1 MTNKNY
7 GFSDIFAN
15 PINLFIIFILIR
27 FYFVV
32 DPFLLPQDAYYFL
45 YTDQPSLSYFD
56 HPPMISWILYIFRL
70 IFGRNLF
77 AIKIADFCVS
87 IATIFVFYQLAKTYK
102 KDINKSLL
110 IALSS
115 ILLTVITLITTPD
128 IPLVLFWCLS
138 VLLLYKAIFEQKMQ
152 YWIYGGIA
160 MGLAFDSKYTAI
172 FLQAGLILFLLFSK
186 KYRYLLAKP
195 YPWVA
200 LIIAHICILPVY
212 IWNANNQWVSFLYQS
227 ADRASTLSKF
237 NPILF
242 LGFFLSQSI
251 MLLPPLYF
259 VSVWQMIKS
268 AKNVFKIDDEQ
279 LFLFAFIFPM
289 FFAFTIISFFYWIK
303 INWLLP
309 VYLLII
315 VLYLDKFNYKLVK
328 YNVDLSLALH
338 ILIFVELVFYPIQI
352 KSDDTFFGWQN
363 LAIQVEKIKESNPD
377 DFIFS
382 NDNYKTTA
390 VLRLLMNDKIY
401 AGNIIGQKGFNFTY
415 VDKNIDSLM
424 GKNAVFLDSDP
435 HFKNVNPKGE
445 VPAILKQYF
454 GNVTEHT
461 PIIINDDWG
470 RTARKFYIYKCYDY
484 KGNKLV
490 KAN

>member
-1 MTNKNY
+1 MNQSKY
-7 GFSDIFAN
+7 GFSDILAN
-15 PINLFIIFILIR
+15 PINIFIIFVLIR

-45 YTDQPSLSYFD
+45 YTDSLSLSYFD
-56 HPPMISWILYIFRL
+56 HPPMISWILFLFRL

-87 IATIFVFYQLAKTYK
+87 IATIFVFYQLARTYK

-110 IALSS
+110 IAISS

-138 VLLLYKAIFEQKMQ
+138 VLFLYKAIFEEKVQ

-195 YPWVA
+195 YPWIA
-200 LIIAHICILPVY
+200 LIIAHIFILPVY
-212 IWNANNQWVSFLYQS
+212 IWNANHHWVSFLYQS
-227 ADRASTLSKF
+227 ADRANALSNF

-268 AKNVFKIDDEQ
+268 VRNIFKIPDEQ
-279 LFLFAFIFPM
+279 MFLFAFIFPM
-289 FFAFTIISFFYWIK
+289 FFVFTIISFFYWIK

-309 VYLLII
+309 VYLLMII
-315 VLYLDKFNYKLVK
+315 LFLDKFSYKLVK

-338 ILIFVELVFYPIQI
+338 IIIFFELIFYPIQI

-363 LAIQVEKIKESNPD
+363 LAQEVQKIKAENPQ

-390 VLRLLMNDKIY
+390 VLRFLMNNKIY
-401 AGNIIGQKGFNFTY
+401 AGNIIGQKGYNFAY
-415 VDKNIDSLM
+415 VDTNLNSLK
-424 GKNAVFLDSDP
+424 GKDAIFLDSDP
-435 HFKNVNPKGE
+435 NFKNLNPKGE
-445 VPAILKQYF
+445 IPTILNNYF
-454 GNVTEHT
+454 GRIVEMQ

-470 RTARKFYIYKCYDY
+470 RPARKFYVYKCYDY
-484 KGNKLV
+484 LGN
-490 KAN
+490 

>member
-1 MTNKNY
+1 MRRKRNY
-7 GFSDIFAN
+7 GFSDVFAN
-15 PINLFIIFILIR
+15 PINIFAIFILIR
-27 FYFVV
+27 FYFVIS
-32 DPFLLPQDAYYFL
+32 PFLLPQDAYYFL
-45 YTDQPSLSYFD
+45 YTDSLSLSYFD

-77 AIKIADFCVS
+77 AIKIADFSVS
-87 IATIFVFYQLAKTYK
+87 IATLFAFYQLAKTFK

-110 IALSS
+110 VAISS
-115 ILLTVITLITTPD
+115 VLLTVITLITTPD

-138 VLLLYKAIFEQKMQ
+138 VLFLYKAIFEQKQ
-152 YWIYGGIA
+152 LYWVFGGIA

-186 KYRYLLAKP
+186 KYRHLLATP
-195 YPWVA
+195 YPYLS
-200 LIIAHICILPVY
+200 LIIAHIIILPVY

-227 ADRASTLSKF
+227 ADRGSSLKSF

-251 MLLPPLYF
+251 MLLPPVYF
-259 VSVWQMIKS
+259 ASVWQIVKS
-268 AKNVFKIDDEQ
+268 VKNFFKLQDSDM
-279 LFLFAFIFPM
+279 FLFAFIFPM

-315 VLYLDKFNYKLVK
+315 ILYLDKYSYKLIK
-328 YNVDLSLALH
+328 YNIDLSIALH

-363 LAIQVEKIKESNPD
+363 LSIEVQKIQDANPNA
-377 DFIFS
+377 FIFS

-390 VLRLLMNDKIY
+390 VLRFLMNKKIY
-401 AGNIIGQKGFNFTY
+401 AGNIIGQKAFNFKY
-415 VDKNIDSLM
+415 VDKNLDSL
-424 GKNAVFLDSDP
+424 KSKDAIFLDSDP
-435 HFKNVNPKGE
+435 HFKNLLPKNE
-445 VPAILKQYF
+445 EPALLKPYF
-454 GNVTEHT
+454 EKITELQ
-461 PIIINDDWG
+461 PIIIMDDWG
-470 RTARKFYIYKCYDY
+470 RPARKFYVYKCYNY
-484 KGNKLV
+484 FGE
-490 KAN
+490 

>member
-1 MTNKNY
+1 MRRTNY
-7 GFSDIFAN
+7 GLSDIFAN
-15 PINLFIIFILIR
+15 PINVFVIFILLR

-32 DPFLLPQDAYYFL
+32 APFMLPQDAYYFL
-45 YTDQPSLSYFD
+45 YTDNLSLSYFD

-87 IATIFVFYQLAKTYK
+87 VATLFVFYQLAKTFN

-110 IALSS
+110 IAISS

-128 IPLVLFWCLS
+128 VPLVLFWCLS
-138 VLLLYKAIFEQKMQ
+138 VLFLYKAIFEQKIL
-152 YWIYGGIA
+152 YWILGGIA

-186 KYRYLLAKP
+186 KYRYLLATPLP
-195 YPWVA
+195 Y
-200 LIIAHICILPVY
+200 LSIILAHIFILPVY
-212 IWNANNQWVSFLYQS
+212 IWNANNNWISFAYQS
-227 ADRASTLSKF
+227 TERAGALSNF

-259 VSVWQMIKS
+259 VSVWQMAKS
-268 AKNVFKIDDEQ
+268 VKNLFKIDEKEF
-279 LFLFAFIFPM
+279 FLLAFIFPM
-289 FFAFTIISFFYWIK
+289 FAFFTIVSFFYWIK

-315 VLYLDKFNYKLVK
+315 ILYLDKFSYKLVK
-328 YNVDLSLALH
+328 YNTDLSIALH

-363 LAIQVEKIKESNPD
+363 LAVEVQKIKSEHPD
-377 DFIFS
+377 DFVFS

-390 VLRLLMNDKIY
+390 VLRFLMNDKIY
-401 AGNIIGQKGFNFTY
+401 AGNIIGQKGFNFTF
-415 VDKNIDSLM
+415 VDTNLHQLK
-424 GKNAVFLDSDP
+424 GKNAIFLDSDP
-435 HFKNVNPKGE
+435 NFKNINPKGE
-445 VPAILKQYF
+445 IPEILTHYF
-454 GNVTEHT
+454 TSISEMQ
-461 PIIINDDWG
+461 PIIIYDDWG
-470 RTARKFYIYKCYDY
+470 RPARKFYVYQCYNY
-484 KGNKLV
+484 LSK
-490 KAN
+490 